1 MKIEPSKTNQTDKRT
16 SSAEK
21 PSNSFQPSFQ
31 PTEKLDS
38 PPPGAFAKILEE
50 ARTQGQKDEHS
61 SAGRRENH
69 SDRKAETSETKD
81 EKTGKDIR
89 DQEKTEEKN
98 RKRGSDKENSEEK
111 NDHPVFASADFQ
123 IASKRAPEIAPP
135 AARSILHVADLER
148 IVSSIRA
155 HNLKNLQAVIITL
168 KHSVLE
174 GLQIKFAMD
183 ENGKFKAEFL
193 ALNEQIKNH
202 LTARKQEISVIF
214 SERGIK
220 LSDFNIQQGS
230 EFSQQQNQTEEDS
243 RNSKSSGREI
253 KTTVEKDDSDQ
264 KTSYRV

>member
-1 MKIEPSKTNQTDKRT
+1 MKIESSKANQTDKRT

-21 PSNSFQPSFQ
+21 PSNSFQSSFQ
-31 PTEKLDS
+31 PAEKLDS

-61 SAGRRENH
+61 SAGRGENH
-69 SDRKAETSETKD
+69 LDREAETSETKD
-81 EKTGKDIR
+81 EKTGKDVR

-98 RKRGSDKENSEEK
+98 RKRGSDEEK
-111 NDHPVFASADFQ
+111 SGENDHPAFASADFQ
-123 IASKRAPEIAPP
+123 IASKRAPEILPP

-155 HNLKNLQAVIITL
+155 HNLKNSQTVIITL
-168 KHSVLE
+168 KHSILE
-174 GLQIKFAMD
+174 GLQMKLAMD

-193 ALNEQIKNH
+193 ALNEQIKDH
-202 LTARKQEISVIF
+202 LTARKQEISAIL

-220 LSDFNIQQGS
+220 LADFNVQQGS
-230 EFSQQQNQTEEDS
+230 EFSQQHNQSEKDSQNS
-243 RNSKSSGREI
+243 ASSGREI
-253 KTTVEKDDSDQ
+253 KTIIAQDDPDE